1 MQVVPERQR
10 KRQVRVHNMVVGIVS
25 HLTTG
30 CDGSVFGFG
39 QKSVA
44 FCSLEKRGVVIKIF
58 TETKDVAGEVDVAG
72 YLNEGGE
79 SEGE

>member
-1 MQVVPERQR
+1 MLTNDDEMI
-10 KRQVRVHNMVVGIVS
+10 MVVGIVS
-25 HLTTG
+25 HLTMG

-39 QKSVA
+39 QESVA
-44 FCSLEKRGVVIKIF
+44 FCSLEKRSVVIKIF
-58 TETKDVAGEVDVAG
+58 TETKDVAGEVDIAG